1 MGTLSLDLFII
12 GRKGRLYICS
22 TSLKFHIFII
32 FYTTFVLF
40 PMLSSLVQLKHVVN
54 QLHQMSKSNRLPLV
68 VLHRSRVFGGPAQYP
83 NNKKLIESWRNAGA
97 LYATPPGSNDD
108 W

>member
-1 MGTLSLDLFII
+1 MGTSSLEFVI
-12 GRKGRLYICS
+12 KS
-22 TSLKFHIFII
+22 TSGNIKSVEHL
-32 FYTTFVLF
+32 YTLRLCFNDLWPF
-40 PMLSSLVQLKHVVN
+40 SNSFLVQLKHVVN

-68 VLHRSRVFGGPAQYP
+68 ILHRSRVFGGPAQYP
-83 NNKKLIESWRNAGA
+83 NNKKLLESWRNAGA